1 MKVTVYGTG
10 SWGTAL
16 AQVLL
21 DNGHDVWL
29 YGVDKEEIRDINE
42 NHRNSRYFGELA
54 IAEGLKA
61 TDNIEQATKDAC
73 AVVIAVPTKFIRSAL
88 SKGSPYI
95 GENTL
100 IINAAKGFDWEKNC
114 RITDTMRDVLKDRPH
129 RTVASIIGP
138 SHAEEVIQR
147 MLTCV
152 CAVSLDLEVANE
164 VRTLF
169 SNNYMRLYSNTDE
182 IGAEYGAAVKNV
194 IAIASGILVG
204 QGYGDNAKAALVDRG
219 LLEMTRYGVSKGGKP
234 ETYHGLTGLGDLVVT
249 CFSIHSRN
257 YRAGLAIGQAND
269 AAEFLKNNKTTVEGV
284 NSCKVIYED
293 LKNCDFEMPL
303 VESLF
308 RVLYEGALP
317 SEEIKTLM
325 LRPLKVE

>member
-16 AQVLL
+16 AQVLS
-21 DNGHDVWL
+21 DNGHDVL
-29 YGVDKEEIRDINE
+29 MYGVDPFEINDINE
-42 NHRNSRYFGELA
+42 NHRNSRYFGDLP
-54 IAEGLKA
+54 IAERLRA
-61 TDNIEQATKDAC
+61 TDDIRLATEGAG
-73 AVVIAVPTKFIRSAL
+73 AVIIAVPTKFIRSAL
-88 SKGSPYI
+88 QKGSRYI
-95 GENTL
+95 GENAL

-114 RITDTMRDVLKDRPH
+114 RITDTMREVLADRPH

-152 CAVSLDLEVANE
+152 CAVSLELEVANE

-169 SNNYMRLYSNTDE
+169 SNSYMRLYSNTDE

-219 LLEMTRYGVSKGGKP
+219 LLEMARYGTSKGGKP
-234 ETYHGLTGLGDLVVT
+234 ETYYGLTGLGDLVVT

-257 YRAGLAIGQAND
+257 YRAGLAIGQANS
-269 AAEFLKNNKTTVEGV
+269 AKEALANNKTTVEGV

-293 LKNCDFEMPL
+293 LANCNFEMPL
-303 VESLF
+303 VEA
-308 RVLYEGALP
+308 LYRILSCNAVP
-317 SEEIKTLM
+317 SEEIKNLM
-325 LRPLKVE
+325 LRPLKQE

>member
-16 AQVLL
+16 AQVLS
-21 DNGHDVWL
+21 DNGHDVL
-29 YGVDKEEIRDINE
+29 MYGVDPFEINDINE
-42 NHRNSRYFGELA
+42 NHRNSRYFEDLP
-54 IAEGLKA
+54 IAEGLRA
-61 TDNIEQATKDAC
+61 TDDIRLATEGAG
-73 AVVIAVPTKFIRSAL
+73 AVIIAVPTKFIRSAL
-88 SKGSPYI
+88 QKGSPYI
-95 GENTL
+95 GENAL

-114 RITDTMRDVLKDRPH
+114 RITDTMREVLSDRSH

-152 CAVSLDLEVANE
+152 CAVSQDLAVANE

-219 LLEMTRYGVSKGGKP
+219 LLEMARYGTSKGGRP
-234 ETYHGLTGLGDLVVT
+234 ETYYGLTGLGDLVVT

-257 YRAGLAIGQAND
+257 YRAGLAIGQANS
-269 AAEFLKNNKTTVEGV
+269 AKEALANNNTTVEGV

-293 LKNCDFEMPL
+293 LANCNFEMPL
-303 VESLF
+303 VEA
-308 RVLYEGALP
+308 LYRILYCDAVP
-317 SEEIKTLM
+317 SEEIKNLM
-325 LRPLKVE
+325 LRPLKQE

>member
-16 AQVLL
+16 AQVLA
-21 DNGHDVWL
+21 DNGHDVL
-29 YGVDKEEIRDINE
+29 MYGVDAFEINDINE
-42 NHRNSRYFGELA
+42 NHRNSRYFEDLP
-54 IAEGLKA
+54 ISEKLRA
-61 TDNIEQATKDAC
+61 TDDIRLATEGAG
-73 AVVIAVPTKFIRSAL
+73 AIIIAVPTKFIRSAL
-88 SKGSPYI
+88 QKGSPYI
-95 GENTL
+95 GENAL

-114 RITDTMRDVLKDRPH
+114 RITDTMRDVLADRPH

-152 CAVSLDLEVANE
+152 CAVSLDLDVAKEVIE
-164 VRTLF
+164 LY

-182 IGAEYGAAVKNV
+182 VGAEYGAAVKNV

-219 LLEMTRYGVSKGGKP
+219 LLEMARYGTSKGGKP
-234 ETYHGLTGLGDLVVT
+234 ETYYGLTGLGDLVVT

-257 YRAGLAIGQAND
+257 YRCGLAIGKANC
-269 AAEFLKNNKTTVEGV
+269 AAEVLANNKNTVEGV

-293 LKNCDFEMPL
+293 LKNCSFEMPL
-303 VESLF
+303 VEA
-308 RVLYEGALP
+308 LYRILYCNAVP
-317 SEEIKTLM
+317 SEEIQNLM
-325 LRPLKVE
+325 LRPLKQE

>member
-16 AQVLL
+16 AQVLA
-21 DNGHDVWL
+21 DNGHDVL
-29 YGVDKEEIRDINE
+29 MYGVDAFEINDINE
-42 NHRNSRYFGELA
+42 NHRNSRYFEDLP
-54 IAEGLKA
+54 ISEKLRA
-61 TDNIEQATKDAC
+61 TDDIRLATEGAG
-73 AVVIAVPTKFIRSAL
+73 AIIIAVPTKFIRSAL
-88 SKGSPYI
+88 QKGSPYI
-95 GENTL
+95 GENAL

-114 RITDTMRDVLKDRPH
+114 RITDTMRDVLADRPH

-152 CAVSLDLEVANE
+152 CAVSLDLDVANE
-164 VRTLF
+164 VRELF

-182 IGAEYGAAVKNV
+182 VGAEYGAAVKNV

-219 LLEMTRYGVSKGGKP
+219 LLEMARYGTSKGGKP
-234 ETYHGLTGLGDLVVT
+234 ETYYGLTGLGDLVVT

-257 YRAGLAIGQAND
+257 YRCGLAIGKANC
-269 AAEFLKNNKTTVEGV
+269 AAEVLANNKNTVEGV

-293 LKNCDFEMPL
+293 LKNCSFEMPL
-303 VESLF
+303 VEA
-308 RVLYEGALP
+308 LYRILYCNAVP
-317 SEEIKTLM
+317 SEEIQNLM
-325 LRPLKVE
+325 LRPLKQE

>member
-16 AQVLL
+16 AQVLA
-21 DNGHDVWL
+21 DNGHDVL
-29 YGVDKEEIRDINE
+29 MYGVDPFEINDIND
-42 NHRNSRYFGELA
+42 NHRNSRYFEQLP
-54 IAEGLKA
+54 ISEKLRA
-61 TDNIEQATKDAC
+61 TDDIRLATEGAG
-73 AVVIAVPTKFIRSAL
+73 AVIIAVPTKFIRSAL
-88 SKGSPYI
+88 QKGAPYI
-95 GENTL
+95 GENAL

-114 RITDTMRDVLKDRPH
+114 RITDTMREVLAERPH

-152 CAVSLDLEVANE
+152 CAVSLDIDVANE
-164 VRTLF
+164 VRALF

-182 IGAEYGAAVKNV
+182 VGAEYGAAVKNV

-219 LLEMTRYGVSKGGKP
+219 LLEMARYGTSKGGKP
-234 ETYHGLTGLGDLVVT
+234 ETYYGLTGLGDLVVT

-257 YRAGLAIGQAND
+257 YRCGLAIGKANS
-269 AAEFLKNNKTTVEGV
+269 AKEVLASNKNTVEGV

-293 LKNCDFEMPL
+293 LANCDFEMPL
-303 VESLF
+303 VEA
-308 RVLYEGALP
+308 LYRILYCDAVP
-317 SEEIKTLM
+317 SEEIKNLM
-325 LRPLKVE
+325 LRPLKQE

>member
-42 NHRNSRYFGELA
+42 NHRNSRYFGELS
-54 IAEGLKA
+54 IADGLKA
-61 TDNIEQATKDAC
+61 TDDIRLATEGAG

-95 GENTL
+95 EENAL

-114 RITDTMRDVLKDRPH
+114 RITDTMRDVLQDRPH

-152 CAVSLDLEVANE
+152 CAVSLDLDVANE

-182 IGAEYGAAVKNV
+182 VGAEYGAAVKNV

-269 AAEFLKNNKTTVEGV
+269 AATFLAENKTTVEGI

-303 VESLF
+303 VESLY

-317 SEEIKTLM
+317 SEEIKALM
-325 LRPLKVE
+325 LRPLKTE

>member
-16 AQVLL
+16 AQVLS

-29 YGVDKEEIRDINE
+29 YGVDESEINDINQ
-42 NHRNSRYFGELA
+42 NHRNSRYFDDLP
-54 IAEGLKA
+54 IAEALKA
-61 TDNIEQATKDAC
+61 TSDIALATEGAG

-88 SKGSPYI
+88 QKGSPYI

-114 RITDTMRDVLKDRPH
+114 RITDTMREVLTDRPH

-147 MLTCV
+147 MLTLV
-152 CAVSLDLEVANE
+152 CAVSLDIDVANE

-169 SNNYMRLYSNTDE
+169 SNHYMRLYSNTDE
-182 IGAEYGAAVKNV
+182 VGAEYGAAVKNV

-219 LLEMTRYGVSKGGKP
+219 LLEMARYGTSKGGKP
-234 ETYHGLTGLGDLVVT
+234 ETYYGLTGLGDLVVT

-257 YRAGLAIGQAND
+257 YRAGLAIGKAND
-269 AAEFLKNNKTTVEGV
+269 AAAFLAENKTTVEGV

-303 VESLF
+303 VESIY
-308 RVLYEGALP
+308 RVLYENALP

-325 LRPLKVE
+325 LRPLKAE